1 MSVRLMMTG
10 CGNRWHTN
18 FWCEGTPFLNF
29 IKPLFGMFAHSV
41 GLENCTRER
50 FDMRFCRGPYNN
62 SVGNVELHVE
72 QGDLPPIKDTN
83 PTSPSYNKPLF
94 TTPPYFTRGD
104 TVKERIRT
112 VDCHC
117 SSLYPERTIRTYLYH
132 ENGVK
137 YQLSTR

>member
-29 IKPLFGMFAHSV
+29 IKPLFGMFARSV

-72 QGDLPPIKDTN
+72 QGDLPPVNDTN
-83 PTSPSYNKPLF
+83 PISPSYNKPLVAASPRF
-94 TTPPYFTRGD
+94 ARGN
-104 TVKERIRT
+104 TMEKCVRT
-112 VDCHC
+112 VDCHH
-117 SSLYPERTIRTYLYH
+117 SSLYPKETIRTHSYR
-132 ENGVK
+132 EKGIR